1 MKQSRTR
8 QRLLSFA
15 AAVALAV
22 AGLAPTVALAEG
34 AVAEYKGVKYDT
46 LQAAVDAAVVGKS
59 SGTITLLQDT
69 TENVT
74 VTGYTKFTLDLN
86 GKTLSGGTDYDAAG
100 NKTEH
105 FNKAALTVNYK
116 SAFITVTDSVGS
128 GVIKRDDPG
137 AGSGLDSNDG
147 SYYVIHVINGG
158 AKLAGGTI
166 KNESGK
172 NGSSAVCVGGDGA
185 TTKPVL
191 TIAGAT
197 VVQDSFI
204 AAKCDEGGIL
214 YVTGG
219 KVKSANESAI
229 QNWNKAI
236 IKGGEVDGLIWT
248 LTYDKT
254 AGQTTIQDTVDKGVV
269 TASPVVNGEL
279 RAQKYDSSAANTP
292 TYNVAGGTLD
302 VTWNIKD
309 SGAASVTGGKF
320 AQAVPEQ
327 YIKDGYMLGEKGTD
341 GYYGIE
347 KFAVARIGETD
358 YATLAEAIKAAQ
370 SDDTIKLV
378 HDTEE
383 NGLALG
389 DDKDIIL
396 DLNGYTLSST
406 GDAGITVS
414 GGKLVVKDSK
424 ATQPTVDG
432 ATVSG
437 YAGGRI
443 SAKMVGVRV
452 WDGGQFELQSGMV
465 ESAEDL
471 GIYVQGNINGDG
483 MTASTATISG
493 GYVKAQE
500 HAVSPQG
507 NGATVIVSGGVLES
521 MDNAV
526 IGGNGSAKRGGTSVT
541 VSGGT
546 LVGHSQSAGSIACGI
561 YQPQEG
567 TVEVSGG
574 TIIADGGAGI
584 VARAGK
590 VTITGGAIKAT
601 GTAVGKVG
609 DASTEVPSGAVV
621 IDSKAN
627 YPGASDDFGATI
639 SGGTMTSENGE
650 ALVAIRNDAD
660 DKGTVSVSGGSF
672 SNKVPEDMAAEGL
685 EPTEK
690 NEDGT
695 YTVAKQYEATFKA
708 NNGSQDTVVKV
719 FDGKT
724 VAKPSDPSKAGFAF
738 AGWFADEAL
747 TSAYDFDAPVT
758 GDVTLYA
765 KWAAVHKVTFVYGT
779 GVDDLVVDVIDGQA
793 VAKPSDPA
801 YEGWNFEGW
810 FLVKNADGTLDV
822 DSEYDFSK
830 PVTSDMTIY
839 AGWTE
844 VKPADDGNTTSPEQP
859 KADDGKAEQ
868 KPAAATPKTGD
879 ATNNAP
885 LAVAVV
891 AGAGLLAAGVAL
903 GKRREH

>member
-8 QRLLSFA
+8 QRLLSFV

-22 AGLAPTVALAEG
+22 TGLAPTVALAEG

-46 LQAAVDAAVVGKS
+46 LQAAVDAAGRTQSDV
-59 SGTITLLQDT
+59 ITLLQDT

-74 VTGYTKFTLDLN
+74 VTEYKKFTLDLN

-100 NKTEH
+100 NQTEH
-105 FNKAALTVNYK
+105 FNKAALTLDKDGANV
-116 SAFITVTDSVGS
+116 IVTDTVGG

-137 AGSGLDSNDG
+137 AGSGLGSNDG
-147 SYYVIHVINGG
+147 SYYVVHVINGTL
-158 AKLAGGTI
+158 KLAGGTV

-185 TTKPVL
+185 KSPVL
-191 TIAGAT
+191 NIAGAT

-204 AAKCDEGGIL
+204 AAKCDEKGTL

-219 KVKSANESAI
+219 EVKSANESAI
-229 QNWNKAI
+229 QNWNKTTV
-236 IKGGEVDGLIWT
+236 KGGKVDGLIWT
-248 LTYDKT
+248 MTYEKT
-254 AGQTTIQDTVDKGVV
+254 WGQTSIQDS
-269 TASPVVNGEL
+269 AVVNGEL
-279 RAQKYDSSAANTP
+279 RAEKYDSSATRTP
-292 TYNVAGGTLD
+292 TYNVSGGTLD
-302 VTWNIKD
+302 VAWNIKD
-309 SGAASVTGGKF
+309 SGDASVTGGKF

-327 YIKDGYMLGEKGTD
+327 FIKDGYMLGEKGAD
-341 GYYGIE
+341 GYFGIE
-347 KFAVARIGETD
+347 KFAVARIGDTD
-358 YATLAEAIKAAQ
+358 YATLAEAIKASQ
-370 SDDTIKLV
+370 PGDTIKLV

-383 NGLALG
+383 NGLSLG
-389 DDKDIIL
+389 AGKDIVL

-406 GDAGITVS
+406 SDAGITVS
-414 GGKLVVKDSK
+414 AGKLVVKDSK
-424 ATQPTVDG
+424 AAQPTVDG

-546 LVGHSQSAGSIACGI
+546 LVGRIQSAGSIACGI
-561 YQPQEG
+561 YQPQDG
-567 TVEVSGG
+567 TLDITGG
-574 TIIADGGAGI
+574 TIIADAGAGV

-590 VTITGGAIKAT
+590 VTITGGTIRAT
-601 GTAVGKVG
+601 GTATGKVG
-609 DASTEVPSGAVV
+609 DANVEIPSSAVV
-621 IDSKAN
+621 IDGSAN
-627 YPGASDDFGATI
+627 YPDASEDFGATI

-695 YTVAKQYEATFKA
+695 YTVAKQYEVTFKA

-779 GVDDLVVDVIDGQA
+779 GADDLVVEVVDGQA
-793 VAKPSDPA
+793 VTKPADPT

-822 DSEYDFSK
+822 DSEYDFAT
-830 PVTSDMTIY
+830 PVKADMKIY

-844 VKPADDGNTTSPEQP
+844 VKPADDGNTTNPEQP
-859 KADDGKAEQ
+859 KPADGKAEQ

-879 ATNNAP
+879 VTSNAP
-885 LAVAVV
+885 LAIAVV
-891 AGAGLLAAGVAL
+891 AGAGLLVAGVAL

>member
-8 QRLLSFA
+8 QRLLSFV

-22 AGLAPTVALAEG
+22 TGLAPTVALAEG

-46 LQAAVDAAVVGKS
+46 LQAAVDAAGRTQSDV
-59 SGTITLLQDT
+59 ITLLQDT

-74 VTGYTKFTLDLN
+74 VTEYKKFTLDLN

-100 NKTEH
+100 NQTEH
-105 FNKAALTVNYK
+105 FNKAALTLDKDGANV
-116 SAFITVTDSVGS
+116 IVTDTVGG

-137 AGSGLDSNDG
+137 AGSGLGSNDG
-147 SYYVIHVINGG
+147 SYYVVHVINGTL
-158 AKLAGGTI
+158 KLAGGTV

-185 TTKPVL
+185 KSPVL
-191 TIAGAT
+191 NIAGAT

-204 AAKCDEGGIL
+204 AAKCDEKGTL

-219 KVKSANESAI
+219 EVKSANESAI
-229 QNWNKAI
+229 QNWNKTTV
-236 IKGGEVDGLIWT
+236 KGGKVDGLIWT
-248 LTYDKT
+248 MTYEK
-254 AGQTTIQDTVDKGVV
+254 AWGQTSIQDS
-269 TASPVVNGEL
+269 AVVNGEL
-279 RAQKYDSSAANTP
+279 RAEKYDSSATRTP
-292 TYNVAGGTLD
+292 TYNVSGGTLD
-302 VTWNIKD
+302 VAWNIKD
-309 SGAASVTGGKF
+309 SGDASVTGGKF

-327 YIKDGYMLGEKGTD
+327 FIKDGYMLGEKGAD

-347 KFAVARIGETD
+347 KFAVARIGDTD
-358 YATLAEAIKAAQ
+358 YATLAEAIKASQ
-370 SDDTIKLV
+370 PGDTIKLV

-383 NGLALG
+383 NGLSLG
-389 DDKDIIL
+389 AGKDIVL

-406 GDAGITVS
+406 SDAGITVS
-414 GGKLVVKDSK
+414 AGKLVVKDSK
-424 ATQPTVDG
+424 AAQPTVDG
-432 ATVSG
+432 ATISG

-546 LVGHSQSAGSIACGI
+546 LVGRIQSAGSIACGI

-590 VTITGGAIKAT
+590 VTITGGVIKAT
-601 GTAVGKVG
+601 GTGAGKVG

-695 YTVAKQYEATFKA
+695 YTVAKQYEVTFKA

-719 FDGKT
+719 FNGKT
-724 VAKPSDPSKAGFAF
+724 VAKPADPAKAGFVF

-779 GVDDLVVDVIDGQA
+779 GADDLVVEVVDGQA
-793 VAKPSDPA
+793 VTKPADPT

-822 DSEYDFSK
+822 DSEYDFAT
-830 PVTSDMTIY
+830 PVKADMKIY

-844 VKPADDGNTTSPEQP
+844 VKPADDGNTTNPEQP
-859 KADDGKAEQ
+859 KPADGKAEQ

-879 ATNNAP
+879 VTSNAP
-885 LAVAVV
+885 LAIAVV
-891 AGAGLLAAGVAL
+891 AGAGLLVAGVAL

>member
-8 QRLLSFA
+8 QRLLSFV

-22 AGLAPTVALAEG
+22 TGLAPTVVLAEG

-46 LQAAVDAAVVGKS
+46 LQAAVDAAGRTQSDV
-59 SGTITLLQDT
+59 ITLLQDT

-74 VTGYTKFTLDLN
+74 VTEYKKFTLDLN

-100 NKTEH
+100 NQTEH
-105 FNKAALTVNYK
+105 FNKAALTLDKDGANV
-116 SAFITVTDSVGS
+116 IVTDTVGG

-137 AGSGLDSNDG
+137 AGSGLGSNDG
-147 SYYVIHVINGG
+147 SYYVVHVINGTL
-158 AKLAGGTI
+158 KLAGGTV

-185 TTKPVL
+185 KSPVL
-191 TIAGAT
+191 NIAGAT

-204 AAKCDEGGIL
+204 AAKCDEKGTL

-219 KVKSANESAI
+219 EVKSANESAI
-229 QNWNKAI
+229 QNWNKTTV
-236 IKGGEVDGLIWT
+236 KGGKVDGLIWT
-248 LTYDKT
+248 MTYEKT
-254 AGQTTIQDTVDKGVV
+254 WGQTSIQDS
-269 TASPVVNGEL
+269 AVVNGEL
-279 RAQKYDSSAANTP
+279 RAEKYDSSATRTP
-292 TYNVAGGTLD
+292 TYNVSGGTLD
-302 VTWNIKD
+302 VAWNIKD
-309 SGAASVTGGKF
+309 SGDASVTGGKF

-327 YIKDGYMLGEKGTD
+327 FIKDGYMLGEKGAD

-347 KFAVARIGETD
+347 KFAVARIGDTD
-358 YATLAEAIKAAQ
+358 YATLAEAIKASQ
-370 SDDTIKLV
+370 PGDTIKLV

-383 NGLALG
+383 NGLSLG
-389 DDKDIIL
+389 AGKDIVL

-406 GDAGITVS
+406 SDAGITVS
-414 GGKLVVKDSK
+414 AGKLVVKDSK
-424 ATQPTVDG
+424 AAQPTVDG
-432 ATVSG
+432 ATVSS

-546 LVGHSQSAGSIACGI
+546 LVGRIQSAGSIACGI
-561 YQPQEG
+561 YQPQDG
-567 TVEVSGG
+567 TLDITGG
-574 TIIADGGAGI
+574 TIIADAGAGV

-590 VTITGGAIKAT
+590 VTITGGTIRAT
-601 GTAVGKVG
+601 GTATGKVG
-609 DASTEVPSGAVV
+609 DANVEIPSSAVV
-621 IDSKAN
+621 IDGSAN
-627 YPGASDDFGATI
+627 YPDASEDFGAVI

-695 YTVAKQYEATFKA
+695 YTVAKQYEVTFKA

-738 AGWFADEAL
+738 ASWFADEAL

-779 GVDDLVVDVIDGQA
+779 GADDLVVEVVDGQA
-793 VAKPSDPA
+793 VIKPADPT

-822 DSEYDFSK
+822 DSEYDFAT
-830 PVTSDMTIY
+830 PVKADMKIY

-844 VKPADDGNTTSPEQP
+844 VKPADDGNTTNPEQP
-859 KADDGKAEQ
+859 KPADGKAEQ

-879 ATNNAP
+879 VTSNAP
-885 LAVAVV
+885 LAIAVV
-891 AGAGLLAAGVAL
+891 AGAGLLVAGVAL

>member
-8 QRLLSFA
+8 QRLLSFV

-22 AGLAPTVALAEG
+22 TGLAPTVALAEG

-46 LQAAVDAAVVGKS
+46 LQAAVDAAGRTQSDV
-59 SGTITLLQDT
+59 ITLLQDT

-74 VTGYTKFTLDLN
+74 VTEYKKFTLDLN

-100 NKTEH
+100 NQTEH
-105 FNKAALTVNYK
+105 FNKAALTLDKDGANV
-116 SAFITVTDSVGS
+116 IVTDTVGG

-137 AGSGLDSNDG
+137 AGSGLGSNDG
-147 SYYVIHVINGG
+147 SYYVVHVINGTL
-158 AKLAGGTI
+158 KLAGGTV

-185 TTKPVL
+185 KSPVL
-191 TIAGAT
+191 NIAGAT

-204 AAKCDEGGIL
+204 AAKCDEKGTL

-219 KVKSANESAI
+219 EVKSANESAI
-229 QNWNKAI
+229 QNWNKTTV
-236 IKGGEVDGLIWT
+236 KGGKVDGLIWT
-248 LTYDKT
+248 MTYEKT
-254 AGQTTIQDTVDKGVV
+254 WGQTSIQDS
-269 TASPVVNGEL
+269 AVVNGEL
-279 RAQKYDSSAANTP
+279 RAEKYDSSATRTP
-292 TYNVAGGTLD
+292 TYNVSGGTLD
-302 VTWNIKD
+302 VAWNIKD
-309 SGAASVTGGKF
+309 SGDASVTGGKF

-327 YIKDGYMLGEKGTD
+327 FIKDGYMLGEKGAD

-347 KFAVARIGETD
+347 KFAVARIGDTD
-358 YATLAEAIKAAQ
+358 YATLAEAIKASQ
-370 SDDTIKLV
+370 PGDTIKLV

-383 NGLALG
+383 NGLSLG
-389 DDKDIIL
+389 AGKDIVL

-406 GDAGITVS
+406 SDAGITVS
-414 GGKLVVKDSK
+414 AGKLVVKDSK
-424 ATQPTVDG
+424 AAQPTVDG

-695 YTVAKQYEATFKA
+695 YTVAKQYEVTFKA

-765 KWAAVHKVTFVYGT
+765 KWAAVHKVTFAYGT

-793 VAKPSDPA
+793 VAKPSDPT

>member
-8 QRLLSFA
+8 QRLLSFV

-22 AGLAPTVALAEG
+22 TGLAPTVALAEG
-34 AVAEYKGVKYDT
+34 AVAEYRGVKYDT
-46 LQAAVDAAVVGKS
+46 LQAAVDAAGRTQSDV
-59 SGTITLLQDT
+59 ITLLQDT

-74 VTGYTKFTLDLN
+74 VTEYKKFTLDLN

-100 NKTEH
+100 NQTEH
-105 FNKAALTVNYK
+105 FNKAALTLDKDGANV
-116 SAFITVTDSVGS
+116 IVTDTVGG

-137 AGSGLDSNDG
+137 AGSGLGSNDG
-147 SYYVIHVINGG
+147 SYYVVHVINGTL
-158 AKLAGGTI
+158 KLAGGTV

-185 TTKPVL
+185 KSPVL
-191 TIAGAT
+191 NIAGAT

-204 AAKCDEGGIL
+204 AAKCDEKGTL

-219 KVKSANESAI
+219 EVKSANESAI
-229 QNWNKAI
+229 QNWNKTI
-236 IKGGEVDGLIWT
+236 VKGGEVDGLIWT
-248 LTYDKT
+248 MTYEKT
-254 AGQTTIQDTVDKGVV
+254 WGQTSIQDS
-269 TASPVVNGEL
+269 AVVNGEL
-279 RAQKYDSSAANTP
+279 RAEKYDSSATRTP
-292 TYNVAGGTLD
+292 TYNVSGGTLD
-302 VTWNIKD
+302 VAWNIKD
-309 SGAASVTGGKF
+309 SGDASVTGGKF

-327 YIKDGYMLGEKGTD
+327 FIKDGYMLGEKGAD

-347 KFAVARIGETD
+347 KFAVARIGDTD
-358 YATLAEAIKAAQ
+358 YATLAEAIKASQ
-370 SDDTIKLV
+370 PGDTIKLV

-383 NGLALG
+383 SGLSLG
-389 DDKDIIL
+389 AGKDIVL

-406 GDAGITVS
+406 SDAGITVS
-414 GGKLVVKDSK
+414 AGKLVVKDSK
-424 ATQPTVDG
+424 AAQPTVDG

-546 LVGHSQSAGSIACGI
+546 LVGRIQSAGSIACGI
-561 YQPQEG
+561 YQPQDG
-567 TVEVSGG
+567 TLDITGG
-574 TIIADGGAGI
+574 TIIADAGAGV

-590 VTITGGAIKAT
+590 VTITGGTIRAT
-601 GTAVGKVG
+601 GTATGKVG
-609 DASTEVPSGAVV
+609 DANVEIPSSAVV
-621 IDSKAN
+621 IDGSAN
-627 YPGASDDFGATI
+627 YPDASEDFGAVI

-695 YTVAKQYEATFKA
+695 YTVAKQYEVTFKA

-779 GVDDLVVDVIDGQA
+779 GADDLVVEVIDGQA
-793 VAKPSDPA
+793 VTKPADPT

-822 DSEYDFSK
+822 DSEYDFAT
-830 PVTSDMTIY
+830 PVKADMKIY

-844 VKPADDGNTTSPEQP
+844 VKPADDGNTTNPEQP
-859 KADDGKAEQ
+859 KPADGKAACRRHAQ
-868 KPAAATPKTGD
+868 DGRRHQQR
-879 ATNNAP
+879 
-885 LAVAVV
+885 
-891 AGAGLLAAGVAL
+891 AL
-903 GKRREH
+903 GHRRGRRRGPARRGRCPGQASRALSTSRL